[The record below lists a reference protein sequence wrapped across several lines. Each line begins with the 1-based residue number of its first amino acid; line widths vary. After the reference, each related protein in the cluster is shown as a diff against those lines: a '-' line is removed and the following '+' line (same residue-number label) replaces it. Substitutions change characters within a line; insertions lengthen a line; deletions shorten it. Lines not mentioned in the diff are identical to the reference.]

1 MSKSGFAR
9 VFERF
14 LSRIEAALSQAY
26 TIPAVKNAWRIPGY
40 RPFNLDRIFSG
51 HMWAGKM
58 FPHADA
64 FKRICFWIIL
74 SSDSGKTQIAEETK
88 ANWREDLFLRK
99 STMSKSMSRCRCR
112 CWWLDPMWILRFCG
126 LWNSEVCENG
136 SKPRKVKSKSF
147 KMTKK
152 INYHLVKRTNQVRQ
166 NNALSRQL
174 PKSKYYFLYQIIPN
188 EIELEKQQ
196 QFYLLI

>member
-40 RPFNLDRIFSG
+40 RPFNLDWIFSG

-64 FKRICFWIIL
+64 FKRIWFWIIR

-99 STMSKSMSRCRCR
+99 STMSKSMSKM
-112 CWWLDPMWILRFCG
+112 PMPMLMIGSHVNIAILWSVELG
-126 LWNSEVCENG
+126 SVWEWKQTTKSEVKIVQNDKEN
-136 SKPRKVKSKSF
+136 K
-147 KMTKK
+147 
-152 INYHLVKRTNQVRQ
+152 
-166 NNALSRQL
+166 L
-174 PKSKYYFLYQIIPN
+174 PSC
-188 EIELEKQQ
+188 
-196 QFYLLI
+196 